1 MHLEFVVPGPPV
13 SNQSPGPNLNTWRA
27 TVDAEARKRWTNSV
41 LSSNLKVILIN
52 FHVGNKPSVDIDNMS
67 KPIFDAMQG
76 IVYEDDRQIRQAE
89 ISYVPINVPLVFV
102 DASMIV
108 VMAVQAGNQFVYV
121 RIEDAV
127 DPFPLPKVKSWTS
140 NKS

>member
-27 TVDAEARKRWTNSV
+27 TVEAEARKRWTNSV
-41 LSSNLKVILIN
+41 LSSNLKLILIN

-89 ISYVPINVPLVFV
+89 ISHVPINAPLVFV

>member
-13 SNQSPGPNLNTWRA
+13 SNQSPGPNLNTRRA
-27 TVDAEARKRWTNSV
+27 TVKAEARKRWTNSV

-89 ISYVPINVPLVFV
+89 ISHVPINVPLVFV